1 MVERLVWDQEVAGS
15 NPVTPIALKLLMV
28 IDLRFA
34 LATVK
39 IPVCKRRFPLTVFLT
54 QNLVGHAWRAL
65 EGERKD

>member
-1 MVERLVWDQEVAGS
+1 
-15 NPVTPIALKLLMV
+15 LLMV